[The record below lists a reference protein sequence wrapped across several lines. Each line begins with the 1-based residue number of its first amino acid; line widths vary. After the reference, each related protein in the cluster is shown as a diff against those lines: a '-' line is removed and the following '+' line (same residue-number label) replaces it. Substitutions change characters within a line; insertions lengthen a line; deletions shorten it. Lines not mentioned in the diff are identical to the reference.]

1 MNVNIPNQHRIMKP
15 IKPQTIQRTGKW
27 VEKPRI
33 SEILICPCNNKYIKT
48 RKDQITCIKC
58 MVRLASLK

>member
-1 MNVNIPNQHRIMKP
+1 MMKP
-15 IKPQTIQRTGKW
+15 IQPQTIQRTGKW

-33 SEILICPCNNKYIKT
+33 SEILVCSCNNKYIKT

-58 MVRLASLK
+58 MVKLANSR